1 MAAHLLFSHEDEGG
15 EATGGHVS
23 TEWWRDEEER
33 RVGGDQKRGCV
44 VCVWMEVHR
53 RMLQW

>member
-23 TEWWRDEEER
+23 TEWWRDEEDCWREGEALGR
-33 RVGGDQKRGCV
+33 INAEKDEG
-44 VCVWMEVHR
+44 
-53 RMLQW
+53 